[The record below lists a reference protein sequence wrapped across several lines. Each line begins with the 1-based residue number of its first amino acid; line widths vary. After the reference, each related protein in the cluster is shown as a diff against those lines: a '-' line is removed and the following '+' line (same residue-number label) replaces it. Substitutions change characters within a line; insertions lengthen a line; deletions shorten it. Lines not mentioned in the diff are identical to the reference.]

1 MKTTPTSACEIECNI
16 EPLDIRRDAAI
27 VTTYERYQR
36 LEHHPNKALIQTWR
50 KKTRIKQQS
59 YLTRATTLL
68 PEYNLP
74 CSREKIATV
83 APQPL
88 YRTAYQPTLCPHLI
102 VKSASKA
109 YPVHILKSLAA
120 ETIDTYPNT
129 MTHVYTDGSA
139 LNAVE
144 QAGYG
149 LTIQYPDAT
158 RKDISEAC
166 GQHCNNYDA
175 ELKAIRSALQ
185 TISEDCDNPNPP
197 CVNNIVIFTDSQ
209 SAIQAFAQIQHHKQP
224 IVTDIL
230 TTANK
235 LHNQN
240 DVETSIQWI
249 PGHCD
254 IPGNDRAD
262 KLARQGTSKT
272 QHDEQVSYATSKQ
285 IVQTKSR
292 KIWHDR
298 WARGNTGRIYYQHQ
312 QTPNQTDPINQL
324 HRAHQTAVFRL
335 RTHHA
340 PLNAHLHRIKKEHP
354 AKSVYCP
361 DSDET
366 IEHFLFHCP
375 LYDNIRSR
383 LLPAQPNIHN
393 TLYGSTTQL
402 QRTATYNM
410 SAMNRRDEIV
420 RSLGDQER

>member
-1 MKTTPTSACEIECNI
+1 MADFISEVEKSVKIRYGGGEIQKDDAPQYLDLQLDPKLSMRTHIENTAAKARRRLNIVKKLASTKWGANKQTLRQLYMGYIRPTLEYSSAALSTATHTNLATLDKVQNQALRFISGAMKTTQTSAFEIECNI

-27 VTTYERYQR
+27 VTTY
-36 LEHHPNKALIQTWR
+36 
-50 KKTRIKQQS
+50 
-59 YLTRATTLL
+59 
-68 PEYNLP
+68 
-74 CSREKIATV
+74 
-83 APQPL
+83 
-88 YRTAYQPTLCPHLI
+88 
-102 VKSASKA
+102 
-109 YPVHILKSLAA
+109 
-120 ETIDTYPNT
+120 
-129 MTHVYTDGSA
+129 
-139 LNAVE
+139 
-144 QAGYG
+144 
-149 LTIQYPDAT
+149 
-158 RKDISEAC
+158 
-166 GQHCNNYDA
+166 
-175 ELKAIRSALQ
+175 
-185 TISEDCDNPNPP
+185 
-197 CVNNIVIFTDSQ
+197 
-209 SAIQAFAQIQHHKQP
+209 
-224 IVTDIL
+224 VTDIL

-254 IPGNDRAD
+254 IPGNYRAD

-272 QHDEQVSYATSKQ
+272 QHEQVSYAISKQ

-324 HRAHQTAVFRL
+324 HRAHRTAVFRL

-340 PLNAHLHRIKKEHP
+340 PLNAHLHRVKKEHP
-354 AKSVYCP
+354 AKCVYCP

-366 IEHFLFHCP
+366 IEHF

-410 SAMNRRDEIV
+410 SAMNRPKSGGPRKV
-420 RSLGDQER
+420 KGKKRGMV

>member
-16 EPLDIRRDAAI
+16 EPLDIGRDAAI
-27 VTTYERYQR
+27 VTTYESYQR
-36 LEHHPNKALIQTWR
+36 LELHPNKALIQAWR

-59 YLTRATTLL
+59 YIYLTRATTLL

-109 YPVHILKSLAA
+109 YPAHILKSLAT

-185 TISEDCDNPNPP
+185 TISDDCDNPNPP

-209 SAIQAFAQIQHHKQP
+209 SSIQAIAQMQHHKQP

-254 IPGNDRAD
+254 IPGKYRAD
-262 KLARQGTSKT
+262 KLARQGISKT

-285 IVQTKSR
+285 IVQRTLGR
-292 KIWHDR
+292 FR
-298 WARGNTGRIYYQHQ
+298 MTGW
-312 QTPNQTDPINQL
+312 L
-324 HRAHQTAVFRL
+324 VA
-335 RTHHA
+335 
-340 PLNAHLHRIKKEHP
+340 
-354 AKSVYCP
+354 
-361 DSDET
+361 
-366 IEHFLFHCP
+366 
-375 LYDNIRSR
+375 
-383 LLPAQPNIHN
+383 
-393 TLYGSTTQL
+393 TLDGSTTSTNKL
-402 QRTATYNM
+402 QTRHTLSTNYTEHIRLPSFVSEHTMTN
-410 SAMNRRDEIV
+410 
-420 RSLGDQER
+420 LL

>member
-1 MKTTPTSACEIECNI
+1 M
-16 EPLDIRRDAAI
+16 
-27 VTTYERYQR
+27 
-36 LEHHPNKALIQTWR
+36 
-50 KKTRIKQQS
+50 
-59 YLTRATTLL
+59 
-68 PEYNLP
+68 
-74 CSREKIATV
+74 
-83 APQPL
+83 
-88 YRTAYQPTLCPHLI
+88 
-102 VKSASKA
+102 KSASRA
-109 YPVHILKSLAA
+109 YPAHILKSLAA

-209 SAIQAFAQIQHHKQP
+209 SAIQAIAQMQHHKQP

-262 KLARQGTSKT
+262 KLTRQVTSKT

-285 IVQTKSR
+285 IAQTKFGR
-292 KIWHDR
+292 F
-298 WARGNTGRIYYQHQ
+298 GMTGG
-312 QTPNQTDPINQL
+312 L
-324 HRAHQTAVFRL
+324 VA
-335 RTHHA
+335 
-340 PLNAHLHRIKKEHP
+340 
-354 AKSVYCP
+354 
-361 DSDET
+361 
-366 IEHFLFHCP
+366 
-375 LYDNIRSR
+375 
-383 LLPAQPNIHN
+383 
-393 TLYGSTTQL
+393 TLDGSTTSTNKL
-402 QRTATYNM
+402 QTRQTPSTNYTEHTRLPYFASEHTM
-410 SAMNRRDEIV
+410 HR
-420 RSLGDQER
+420 

>member
-1 MKTTPTSACEIECNI
+1 MIGVH
-16 EPLDIRRDAAI
+16 DI
-27 VTTYERYQR
+27 
-36 LEHHPNKALIQTWR
+36 N
-50 KKTRIKQQS
+50 S
-59 YLTRATTLL
+59 
-68 PEYNLP
+68 
-74 CSREKIATV
+74 
-83 APQPL
+83 
-88 YRTAYQPTLCPHLI
+88 
-102 VKSASKA
+102 VK
-109 YPVHILKSLAA
+109 LK
-120 ETIDTYPNT
+120 
-129 MTHVYTDGSA
+129 
-139 LNAVE
+139 
-144 QAGYG
+144 G
-149 LTIQYPDAT
+149 L
-158 RKDISEAC
+158 
-166 GQHCNNYDA
+166 
-175 ELKAIRSALQ
+175 
-185 TISEDCDNPNPP
+185 PP

-209 SAIQAFAQIQHHKQP
+209 SAIQAIAQMQHHKQP
-224 IVTDIL
+224 IVTYIL

-292 KIWHDR
+292 KIWHDM

-340 PLNAHLHRIKKEHP
+340 PLNAHLYRIKKEHP
-354 AKSVYCP
+354 AKCVYCP

-366 IEHFLFHCP
+366 IGHFLFHYP

-383 LLPAQPNIHN
+383 LLSAQPNIHN

>member
-74 CSREKIATV
+74 CSRETIATV

-109 YPVHILKSLAA
+109 YPAHILKSLAA

-129 MTHVYTDGSA
+129 MTHVYIAGSA

-185 TISEDCDNPNPP
+185 IISEDCDNPNPP

-209 SAIQAFAQIQHHKQP
+209 SAIQAIAQMQHHKQP

-262 KLARQGTSKT
+262 TLARQGTSKT
-272 QHDEQVSYATSKQ
+272 QHDEQISYATSKQ
-285 IVQTKSR
+285 IVQTKYR
-292 KIWHDR
+292 KIWHDM

-312 QTPNQTDPINQL
+312 QTPNQTDPIYQL

-335 RTHHA
+335 RTHYA
-340 PLNAHLHRIKKEHP
+340 PLNTHLHRIKKEHP
-354 AKSVYCP
+354 AKCVYCP

-366 IEHFLFHCP
+366 VEHFLFHCP

-383 LLPAQPNIHN
+383 LLPAQPNIQN
-393 TLYGSTTQL
+393 TLYGPTTQL

-410 SAMNRRDEIV
+410 SAMNRHDEIV

>member
-1 MKTTPTSACEIECNI
+1 
-16 EPLDIRRDAAI
+16 
-27 VTTYERYQR
+27 
-36 LEHHPNKALIQTWR
+36 
-50 KKTRIKQQS
+50 
-59 YLTRATTLL
+59 
-68 PEYNLP
+68 
-74 CSREKIATV
+74 
-83 APQPL
+83 
-88 YRTAYQPTLCPHLI
+88 
-102 VKSASKA
+102 
-109 YPVHILKSLAA
+109 
-120 ETIDTYPNT
+120 

-158 RKDISEAC
+158 RKDISEAF

-197 CVNNIVIFTDSQ
+197 NVNNIVIFADSQ
-209 SAIQAFAQIQHHKQP
+209 SAIQAIAQMQHHKQP
-224 IVTDIL
+224 IVTAIL

-240 DVETSIQWI
+240 DVETSIQSI
-249 PGHCD
+249 PGYCD

-298 WARGNTGRIYYQHQ
+298 WSRGNTGRIYYQHQ

-354 AKSVYCP
+354 AKCVYCP

-393 TLYGSTTQL
+393 TLYGSNTQL
-402 QRTATYNM
+402 QRTAIYNM